1 MLVARDLHSIRLLAG
16 LPEGD
21 LERVASRSREVVH
34 RKGSLISVRGEQG
47 IGFAMILAGE
57 AEVATP
63 DGGRRKLGPGDSF
76 GEMALLDREGRSA
89 DVIALTD
96 VRCAAV
102 PEWAFEDFLVQH
114 PPVMLRLLRVLSR
127 RVREAEAR

>member
-16 LPEGD
+16 LSESD
-21 LERVASRSREVVH
+21 LDRVASGAREVLH
-34 RKGSLISVRGEQG
+34 PKGTLISVRGEQG

-63 DGGRRKLGPGDSF
+63 DGGRRKLGPGDCF

-89 DVIALTD
+89 DVIAISD

-102 PEWAFEDFLVQH
+102 PEWAFEDFLIQH
-114 PPVMLRLLRVLSR
+114 PPVMLRLLRAMSR